1 MFEPYAGHVL
11 LLVNVASKCG
21 FTSQYAA
28 LETMFRT
35 YKDRGLLILG
45 VPCNQFGGQ
54 EPGKQEE
61 ILSFCK
67 LNYGVTFP
75 ILEKQEVKGVNQ
87 SPLYKFLIESKVGNG
102 SSVKWNFEKF
112 LVARDG
118 RVLDRWRSFT
128 TPANKGMIA
137 AVERALAE

>member
-1 MFEPYAGHVL
+1 MLEPYAGHVL
-11 LLVNVASKCG
+11 LLVNVASKCV

-28 LETMFRT
+28 LEKMFRT
-35 YKDRGLLILG
+35 HKDQGLLILG

-61 ILSFCK
+61 ILSFCQ

-75 ILEKQEVKGVNQ
+75 ILEKQDVKGANQ

-118 RVLDRWRSFT
+118 RVVDRWRSFT

>member
-75 ILEKQEVKGVNQ
+75 ILEKQEVKGANQ

-112 LVARDG
+112 LVGRDG

-128 TPANKGMIA
+128 TPENKGMIA